1 MSQAA
6 QPAILDAEELLHLA
20 VLDSQAGRHDVAIAK
35 LKLAAE
41 QAPDNAKVHYL
52 LAAEHAEIGLFDRAI
67 EGMKKAVSLG
77 GAPDTVHLQ
86 LGLLY
91 FTQGRGKEAEAAWAQ
106 LDRLGPDDALFL
118 FKSGLLKVDAG
129 DAAGAVP
136 LLERAAQNVRGNAAL
151 AKDIGRVLGNIRA
164 AAAAGPAAAKAGA
177 AVAPAKPAA
186 HLLATKYADS
196 GNDDR

>member
-6 QPAILDAEELLHLA
+6 KPAVLDAEELLHLA

-41 QAPDNAKVHYL
+41 QAPNNAKVHYL

-67 EGMKKAVSLG
+67 EGMKKAVALG

-91 FTQGRGKEAEAAWAQ
+91 FTQGRVKDAAAAWAQ
-106 LDRLGPDDALFL
+106 LDRLGPDDALYL
-118 FKSGLLKVDAG
+118 FKSALLKVDAG
-129 DAAGAVP
+129 DPAGAVP

-151 AKDIGRVLGNIRA
+151 AKDIGRVLGNIRSA
-164 AAAAGPAAAKAGA
+164 AAAAPAATTPA
-177 AVAPAKPAA
+177 AAPAKPAA
-186 HLLATKYADS
+186 HLLATKYAES
-196 GNDDR
+196 GNDER